1 MGISKLIVPTL
12 GWLGAG
18 SGIATGLTATG
29 MKLAQLIPGVYEKSD
44 IARDEIVDLTNINA
58 EGKVD
63 RIENYGL
70 GKRFRDGVLGYSQ
83 KDLAETRAGQMR
95 KAIETVN
102 KPDTQSIADY
112 RVGLNLKPVGIQKM
126 KPGENAEMFKRRIAN
141 ETALVNAAQELRN
154 NPNPNKTTL
163 QQLGEKPNIAQINS
177 ALASAKNTDPLGP
190 RQSQATANQYALED
204 RGIAAEGRRQEQSR
218 YLDLLEAQ
226 LADRQF
232 QQSQAQNNFQLQM
245 GQMNTNNRRLDMEN
259 ARSNRRD
266 QREVL
271 ALILQG
277 LGNVSDNLVNY

>member
-18 SGIATGLTATG
+18 SGVATGLTATG

-44 IARDEIVDLTNINA
+44 IARDEIVDLTNINE

-95 KAIETVN
+95 KGIETVN
-102 KPDTQSIADY
+102 KPDTQSIAEY
-112 RVGLNLKPVGIQKM
+112 RVGLGLGSVGIQKM

-141 ETALVNAAQELRN
+141 QTALVNAAQELRN

-177 ALASAKNTDPLGP
+177 ALASAKNTDPLGV
-190 RQSQATANQYALED
+190 RQTQATANQYALED
-204 RGIAAEGRRQEQSR
+204 RRIAAQGR
-218 YLDLLEAQ
+218 LDLLEAQ
-226 LADRQF
+226 LANRQF

-245 GQMNTNNRRLDMEN
+245 GQMGMNNRRLDMEN

-266 QREVL
+266 QREAL

-277 LGNVSDNLVNY
+277 LGNVSNNLVNY